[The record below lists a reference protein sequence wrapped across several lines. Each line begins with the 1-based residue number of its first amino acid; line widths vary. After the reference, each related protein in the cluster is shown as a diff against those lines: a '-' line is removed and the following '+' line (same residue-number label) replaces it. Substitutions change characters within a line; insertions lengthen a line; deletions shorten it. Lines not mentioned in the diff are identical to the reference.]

1 LLGIIDLEVMTMR
14 TLDMT
19 LSKSAIMT
27 PSQYIKLYSKCPEC
41 IKRARM
47 IPPRIGK
54 DKHFGRMQVVFA
66 FGRYEAR

>member
-1 LLGIIDLEVMTMR
+1 MDVEVMKMR
-14 TLDMT
+14 MLDMK
-19 LSKSAIMT
+19 LNKSAILT
-27 PSQYIKLYSKCPEC
+27 PSEYLKLYSECPEC

>member
-1 LLGIIDLEVMTMR
+1 MR
-14 TLDMT
+14 TLDMK
-19 LSKSAIMT
+19 LNKSAILK
-27 PSQYIKLYSKCPEC
+27 PSEYLKLYSECPEC

-47 IPPRIGK
+47 IPLRIGK

>member
-1 LLGIIDLEVMTMR
+1 MDMEVMKMR
-14 TLDMT
+14 MLDMK
-19 LSKSAIMT
+19 LNKSAILT
-27 PSQYIKLYSKCPEC
+27 PSEYLKLYSECPEC

>member
-1 LLGIIDLEVMTMR
+1 MDVEVMKMR
-14 TLDMT
+14 MLDMK
-19 LSKSAIMT
+19 LNKSAILT
-27 PSQYIKLYSKCPEC
+27 PSEYLKLYSECPEC

-54 DKHFGRMQVVFA
+54 DKHFGKMQVVFA

>member
-1 LLGIIDLEVMTMR
+1 MEVMKMR
-14 TLDMT
+14 MLDMK
-19 LSKSAIMT
+19 LNKSAILT
-27 PSQYIKLYSKCPEC
+27 PSEYLKLYSECPEC

-54 DKHFGRMQVVFA
+54 DKHFGKMQVVFA

>member
-1 LLGIIDLEVMTMR
+1 MDMEVMKMR
-14 TLDMT
+14 MLDMK
-19 LSKSAIMT
+19 LNKSAILT
-27 PSQYIKLYSKCPEC
+27 PSEYLKLYSECPEC

-54 DKHFGRMQVVFA
+54 DKHFGKMQVVFA

>member
-1 LLGIIDLEVMTMR
+1 MTMR
-14 TLDMT
+14 TLDMM